1 MHRPLSVLGHG
12 LYCAWSPGVFQA
24 GAPLLSYI
32 LRFFP
37 DLFFLPFEAFLE
49 PLGETAPRII
59 VCSVICDQQGEPVVN
74 SGIGD

>member
-1 MHRPLSVLGHG
+1 MHRPLSVLGHE

-32 LRFFP
+32 LRFLP

-49 PLGETAPRII
+49 PLEETALPELLCA
-59 VCSVICDQQGEPVVN
+59 VSSVTSRVSQW
-74 SGIGD
+74 